1 MVCRNCGNETG
12 TRRDCTACGFDPT
25 KDDPAVQKRANN
37 LPTKVTLPP
46 IEVVLKKKAN
56 IPAII
61 GFVCSILMYIP
72 IPIVGWFTCPAFYIA
87 AAILAIVGFCK
98 AKACRS
104 GRGFAITSL
113 ILCVLLVLLI
123 VGAVLLVIALGGVG
137 ILAEL
142 LAAIGINAFAENM
155 N

>member
-12 TRRDCTACGFDPT
+12 TRQDCTACGFDPT

-37 LPTKVTLPP
+37 RPAEVALPP

-56 IPAII
+56 VPAII

-72 IPIVGWFTCPAFYIA
+72 IPVVGWFTGPAFYIA
-87 AAILAIVGFCK
+87 AAILAIIGFVK

-104 GRGFAITSL
+104 GRGFAIVTL

-123 VGAVLLVIALGGVG
+123 VGTVLLVIALGGMG

-142 LAAIGINAFAENM
+142 LAAIGINALTENM